1 MEKDGGVEGEGRR
14 SGGWVGNEGRRCGGW
29 VNKSDGRNIDGNG
42 R

>member
-1 MEKDGGVEGEGRR
+1 MEKDGGAEGERRR
-14 SGGWVGNEGRRCGGW
+14 SGGRVGNEGRRGAGW